1 MNSIIIMTEPVIIQL
16 PKFLDE
22 RGNLSFLENESQ
34 IPFEIRR
41 VHWLYDVP
49 GGETRGG
56 LAYKETEE
64 FIIALSGSFD
74 VHVDDGQRKECYPLN
89 RSYNGVYIPKG
100 LWRSIDNFSTNAV
113 ALIVASTLYDPKDAI
128 RDYQDFLQWIQQ

>member
-1 MNSIIIMTEPVIIQL
+1 MIKDSIGELHSL

-22 RGNLSFLENESQ
+22 RGNLSFLQNGSP
-34 IPFEIRR
+34 IPFEIKR

-56 LAYKETEE
+56 LAYKETQE

-74 VHVDDGQRKECYPLN
+74 LILDDGRARMTYSLN
-89 RSYNGVYIPKG
+89 RSYKG
-100 LWRSIDNFSTNAV
+100 IYVPGGIWRAIDNFSTNSV
-113 ALIVASTLYDPKDAI
+113 ALIVASTLYNPEDAI
-128 RDYQDFLQWIQQ
+128 RDYQEYKKWRGL

>member
-1 MNSIIIMTEPVIIQL
+1 MIASAQIQL

-22 RGNLSFLENESQ
+22 RGNLSFLENNSP
-34 IPFEIRR
+34 IPFSIRR

-49 GGETRGG
+49 GGEVRGG

-74 VHVDDGQRKECYPLN
+74 VWVDDGSAKEKHSLN

-100 LWRSIDNFSTNAV
+100 LWRSIDNFSTNSV
-113 ALIVASTLYDPKDAI
+113 ALIVASTLYDPADAI
-128 RDYQDFLQWIQQ
+128 RDYDEFLKWTKR

>member
-1 MNSIIIMTEPVIIQL
+1 MCNVSFPQVITL

-22 RGNLSFLENESQ
+22 RGNLSFLENESP
-34 IPFEIRR
+34 IPFQIRR

-49 GGETRGG
+49 GGERRGG

-74 VHVDDGQRKECYPLN
+74 IHVDNGETTEKFSLN
-89 RSYNGVYIPKG
+89 RSYMGVYVPKG
-100 LWRSIDNFSTNAV
+100 MWRAIDNFSTNAV
-113 ALIVASTLYDPKDAI
+113 ALIVASTLYDPTDTI
-128 RDYQDFLQWIQQ
+128 RDYQEFLKWRQR

>member
-1 MNSIIIMTEPVIIQL
+1 MMNREYPKEIQL

>member
-1 MNSIIIMTEPVIIQL
+1 MTEPVIIQL

-34 IPFEIRR
+34 IPLEIRR

-89 RSYNGVYIPKG
+89 RSYNGVYVPKG

-128 RDYQDFLQWIQQ
+128 RDYQDFLRWIKR

>member
-1 MNSIIIMTEPVIIQL
+1 MTCKTISL

-22 RGNLSFLENESQ
+22 RGNLSFLENGRP
-34 IPFEIRR
+34 IPFEIQR

-49 GGETRGG
+49 GGERRGG

-74 VHVDDGQRKECYPLN
+74 VHVDDGATQECIGLN
-89 RSYNGVYIPKG
+89 RSYMGVYIPKG
-100 LWRSIDNFSTNAV
+100 MWRAIDNFSTNAV
-113 ALIVASTLYDPKDAI
+113 ALIVASTIYDPNDAI
-128 RDYQDFLQWIQQ
+128 RDYQEYIEWRQR